1 MNEPAA
7 GGVLGHERTASRI
20 TGAVLTAFALA
31 VLVFGD
37 IIQPDKMSGFFE
49 PTSPALIPAAVLV
62 VLAICGLTMVVWP
75 DASNTDRFSLSSFS
89 LKLAALLYLFVF
101 TSLLPVAGWLIAS
114 LGLLLTMPLL
124 AGYRNPVGI
133 IAAAVLVLG
142 SIWLVFIVGID
153 APLP

>member
-1 MNEPAA
+1 VNEPTA

-20 TGAVLTAFALA
+20 TGVVLTAFALA

-37 IIQPDKMSGFFE
+37 IIQPDKMSDFFE

-75 DASNTDRFSLSSFS
+75 DASNTDRFSLPSFG

-133 IAAAVLVLG
+133 IAAAALVLG